1 MDASTKVTCLLD
13 GIQTDSLDAVK
24 VIIMQDSELGRDFEM
39 CITFYKYFIKRSSGN
54 HGKETSRVGEVGLHS
69 NSNYDVE
76 YRYYL
81 KEEYKKISTNAK
93 EKLRKLCKGRPPGET
108 FRGRGDRGNI
118 LHKNIGKLEQQTKKL
133 HHTVKKLEAKQ
144 VSNYGGDK
152 SNSSESDNFSSDE
165 VGGPNRNPPALMR
178 QVTGKGESKRGGEK
192 R

>member
-54 HGKETSRVGEVGLHS
+54 HGKETSRVGEVGFHS

-93 EKLRKLCKGRPPGET
+93 EKLRKLCKGVHQVKIFEEEV
-108 FRGRGDRGNI
+108 I
-118 LHKNIGKLEQQTKKL
+118 EEKYCTKI
-133 HHTVKKLEAKQ
+133 
-144 VSNYGGDK
+144 
-152 SNSSESDNFSSDE
+152 SESLS
-165 VGGPNRNPPALMR
+165 NRQRSCSTPSR
-178 QVTGKGESKRGGEK
+178 S
-192 R
+192 